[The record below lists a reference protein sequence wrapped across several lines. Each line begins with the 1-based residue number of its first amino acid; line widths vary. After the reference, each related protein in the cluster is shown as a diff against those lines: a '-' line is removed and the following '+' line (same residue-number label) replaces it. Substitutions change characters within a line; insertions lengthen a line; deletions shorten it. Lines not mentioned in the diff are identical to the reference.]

1 MYPPPDSPATPEPYP
16 SLPRTALLLFAT
28 LLVAGALSVAAMTL
42 LAGWPDLLRMALPS
56 QIALL
61 GAIAWAVR
69 RTGLGWREAVLLRG
83 LDRRALGPLVLVLV
97 GAVTVFSELYLVMQK
112 LVPVPEALERAMQE
126 IMGISGTTDLLVTVA
141 IAVILAPILEEIL
154 FRGVILQGLARRHG
168 ATAATVWTAFFFT
181 LFHFYNPWQLLP
193 TFFLGLLL
201 AWLVL
206 TTRSIMA
213 GILVHA
219 AFNGLSLALFSAP
232 LDPANSSASPAWVV
246 AGVVAFLLAGSLAL
260 LGGMSWLEGMTGGGW
275 FAEGPPGGWP
285 EGPPDGEPE
294 PAVADRP
301 EERFTRAGT
310 GP

>member
-1 MYPPPDSPATPEPYP
+1 MTPEPYP
-16 SLPRTALLLFAT
+16 SLPRTALLLLAT
-28 LLVAGALSVAAMTL
+28 LLVAGVLSVAAMAL
-42 LAGWPDLLRMALPS
+42 GAGWPDLLRMALPS
-56 QIALL
+56 QVALL

-69 RTGLGWREAVLLRG
+69 RTGLPWRDAVLLG
-83 LDRRALGPLVLVLV
+83 SLDRRLLGPLVLVLI
-97 GAVTVFSELYLVMQK
+97 GAITVFSELYLVMQK

-141 IAVILAPILEEIL
+141 IAVVVAPVLEELL

-168 ATAATVWTAFFFT
+168 AAAATVWTAFFFT

-206 TTRSIMA
+206 NARSILA
-213 GILVHA
+213 GILLHA
-219 AFNGLSLALFSAP
+219 AFNGLSLALYSAP
-232 LDPANSSASPAWVV
+232 LDPADSSTSPAWVV

-275 FAEGPPGGWP
+275 FAMGPEEPGGEPEGPPGGP
-285 EGPPDGEPE
+285 PGPS
-294 PAVADRP
+294 ATDRSA
-301 EERFTRAGT
+301 ERFTRARS